1 MAKASTST
9 VATKINSD
17 PSSNLT
23 TSPTADTKPAETVKD
38 VFEGLKYDELLEIHK
53 SKSAMIR
60 HLATLTQDRGKIARF
75 MGIKYQF
82 VRNVLV
88 TPIGKKS
95 D

>member
-1 MAKASTST
+1 MVNKSNQAAAKISADAS
-9 VATKINSD
+9 N
-17 PSSNLT
+17 NLV
-23 TSPTADTKPAETVKD
+23 TSPTIDKKVETVKD
-38 VFEGLKYDELLEIHK
+38 VFDGLKYDELREIHK
-53 SKSAMIR
+53 TKSAMIR
-60 HLATLTQDRGKIARF
+60 HLATLTQDRGKIAKF

>member
-1 MAKASTST
+1 MPKSNTAVQT
-9 VATKINSD
+9 VDKSDVANLKDVIETKKVE
-17 PSSNLT
+17 T
-23 TSPTADTKPAETVKD
+23 TKD
-38 VFEGLKYDELLEIHK
+38 VFEGLKYDELLTTHK
-53 SKSAMIR
+53 TKSAMIR
-60 HLATLTQDRGKIARF
+60 YLASLFPTDKADRGKIAKF

>member
-1 MAKASTST
+1 MTKAANT
-9 VATKINSD
+9 ATAKINTD
-17 PSSNLT
+17 ASSNLT
-23 TSPTADTKPAETVKD
+23 TSPTADKKVETVKD
-38 VFEGLKYDELLEIHK
+38 VFDGLKYDELRETHK
-53 SKSAMIR
+53 SKSGVIR
-60 HLATLTQDRGKIARF
+60 FLATLTKDRGKIAKF